1 MNKATV
7 YGESAQAILDTMR
20 KSDRSVSDTGMYRFK
35 LRMSADEAS
44 PIMRAVMR
52 AEAELLLEDA
62 NAFDPRVETR
72 TAEQRGAD
80 AMVAVVT
87 SAAKAL
93 ARR

>member
-20 KSDRSVSDTGMYRFK
+20 KSDRSVSDTGMYRFE
-35 LRMSADEAS
+35 LRMSPDEAS
-44 PIMRAVMR
+44 PIMRAHMR